1 MESLYSSKLGV
12 ICDNMSQAEEAK
24 TDDNILDLEDWS
36 KKYDITLTTL
46 SQEYSEYIN
55 LVRQVDEKAN
65 KYLVILSIFVAGF
78 FSIIASSLTDK
89 LSFDTNPLTGISL
102 LSWFFVICSVTCGI
116 YGFLVIKGFLKS
128 LEYVST
134 VRLPNFE
141 QELHNTG
148 SMNNVEYKHRLIQH
162 YQEAIGILNQ
172 ARADKQTKLKN
183 VICHVPYFLL
193 SMVSSVIILF
203 VIKLVSK

>member
-1 MESLYSSKLGV
+1 MVQS
-12 ICDNMSQAEEAK
+12 EEIKK
-24 TDDNILDLEDWS
+24 TDNGLDLEDWS
-36 KKYDITLTTL
+36 KKYDVTLTAL
-46 SQEYSEYIN
+46 SQEYWDYTN
-55 LVRQVDEKAN
+55 MVRQVDEKAN

-134 VRLPNFE
+134 VRLPNLE

-148 SMNNVEYKHRLIQH
+148 SMNNVEYKYHLIHH

-172 ARADKQTKLKN
+172 ARVDKQTKLKN
-183 VICHVPYFLL
+183 VIRHVPYFLL
-193 SMVSSVIILF
+193 AMVSSAIILF

>member
-1 MESLYSSKLGV
+1 
-12 ICDNMSQAEEAK
+12 MSQTEETE
-24 TDDNILDLEDWS
+24 TDNGILDLEDWS
-36 KKYDITLTTL
+36 KKYDVTLTAL
-46 SQEYSEYIN
+46 SQEYWDYTN
-55 LVRQVDEKAN
+55 MVRQVDEKAN

-89 LSFDTNPLTGISL
+89 LSFDTTPLTGISL
-102 LSWFFVICSVTCGI
+102 LSWCFVICAVVCGI

-134 VRLPNFE
+134 VRLPNLE

-148 SMNNVEYKHRLIQH
+148 SMNHVEYKHHLIQR
-162 YQEAIGILNQ
+162 YQTAIGILNQ

-183 VICHVPYFLL
+183 VIHNVPYFLL